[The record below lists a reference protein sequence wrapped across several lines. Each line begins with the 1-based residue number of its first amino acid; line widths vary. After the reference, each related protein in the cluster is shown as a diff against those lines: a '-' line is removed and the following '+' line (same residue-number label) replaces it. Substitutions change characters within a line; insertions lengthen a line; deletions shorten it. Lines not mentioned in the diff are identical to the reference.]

1 MFYFGIFNAV
11 CGPKATS
18 NKEVGCGQYDIGIA
32 LKDMKRLFIFK
43 LKHSMAENTLENDAN
58 DGLK

>member
-32 LKDMKRLFIFK
+32 LKDMKRLFIY
-43 LKHSMAENTLENDAN
+43 SS
-58 DGLK
+58 